1 MNKFYKNNL
10 SSLLTISSGEIQT
23 LLEEMGKD
31 DLESGYTREITA
43 VMEDLELAPKR
54 RSVI

>member
-1 MNKFYKNNL
+1 MLKFYKNNL

-31 DLESGYTREITA
+31 DLVSGYTREITA
-43 VMEDLELAPKR
+43 VMEDLKLAPKR